1 MNQVLT
7 KDIAIPYKFTPRDY
21 QLGMLTQVPKYY
33 SRGAFLWHR
42 RAGKDKAAWNKV
54 IMEAIQHRA
63 IYYYFF
69 PTYRQGRKAIWE
81 AIDPNTGVRF
91 LDHIPPEFITNKN
104 DTEMKVTLV
113 NGSIIRIVGTEDI
126 DSVVGTAPYGCIFS
140 EYALQDPK
148 AWNMIRPILAENKGW
163 ALFVSTPRGRNHF
176 YNLFRMAQASPDWY
190 TEVLTINDT
199 KREDGTPVITPDDLN
214 RERAEGMFEELI
226 QQEYFVSFSGY
237 IQGSYYSTQIETA
250 RNEKRICDLPYIPG
264 HEVHTA
270 WDIGYDDST
279 AIWFFQVINQ
289 QVRFIDYYENC
300 MQDLSHYAKVL
311 KERNNGAYVY
321 GDHYLPH
328 DVAVHD
334 IQTGL
339 TRKEFLENLGIRPIT
354 PVPKARNL
362 DAVLSGIEGARAIL
376 PTCWFDKTRCALGL
390 TALEA
395 YHAEYDEEKK
405 VLSNRPTHDSSSHA
419 SDSFRT
425 FVVGFTPKKKRR
437 SVTSMMDERIR

>member
-176 YNLFRMAQASPDWY
+176 
-190 TEVLTINDT
+190 
-199 KREDGTPVITPDDLN
+199 
-214 RERAEGMFEELI
+214 
-226 QQEYFVSFSGY
+226 
-237 IQGSYYSTQIETA
+237 
-250 RNEKRICDLPYIPG
+250 
-264 HEVHTA
+264 
-270 WDIGYDDST
+270 
-279 AIWFFQVINQ
+279 
-289 QVRFIDYYENC
+289 
-300 MQDLSHYAKVL
+300 
-311 KERNNGAYVY
+311 
-321 GDHYLPH
+321 
-328 DVAVHD
+328 
-334 IQTGL
+334 
-339 TRKEFLENLGIRPIT
+339 
-354 PVPKARNL
+354 
-362 DAVLSGIEGARAIL
+362 
-376 PTCWFDKTRCALGL
+376 
-390 TALEA
+390 
-395 YHAEYDEEKK
+395 
-405 VLSNRPTHDSSSHA
+405 
-419 SDSFRT
+419 
-425 FVVGFTPKKKRR
+425 
-437 SVTSMMDERIR
+437 